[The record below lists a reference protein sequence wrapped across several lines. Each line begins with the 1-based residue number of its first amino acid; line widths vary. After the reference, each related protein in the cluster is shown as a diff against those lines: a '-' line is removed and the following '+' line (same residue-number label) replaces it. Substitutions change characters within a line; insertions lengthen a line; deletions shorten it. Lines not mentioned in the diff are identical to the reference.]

1 MHVRT
6 YVCNCTGPLLIV
18 ASNDSMPVRLVNGSW
33 AGEGR
38 LEVKVSAAWGTICDS
53 GFSSRAANVAC
64 RQLGYFGAS
73 AVLDDSYFGSGVV
86 QSLVEGRG
94 GGRMEHQR
102 NCTYQVATPF
112 PLLLSYSSTSISL
125 LFPFQLPLPLSL
137 LFPFQFP
144 LPLSQWH
151 MPCIVVVSRVTNSLC
166 ISPWQLTD

>member
-6 YVCNCTGPLLIV
+6 YICNYTVPLLIV

-94 GGRMEHQR
+94 GGREGER
-102 NCTYQVATPF
+102 RGEGRGGEGERRGGRGEGRGRERRGEERGGEGKGREGRGGEEWEAEY
-112 PLLLSYSSTSISL
+112 I
-125 LFPFQLPLPLSL
+125 
-137 LFPFQFP
+137 
-144 LPLSQWH
+144 W
-151 MPCIVVVSRVTNSLC
+151 
-166 ISPWQLTD
+166 

>member
-6 YVCNCTGPLLIV
+6 YIYIRNYTGPLLIV

-86 QSLVEGRG
+86 QSSVEGRG
-94 GGRMEHQR
+94 GGREGER
-102 NCTYQVATPF
+102 RGEGGEGRGRGEGGEERGGEGREGERRGEGRGRDEREGEGKEWEAEY
-112 PLLLSYSSTSISL
+112 I
-125 LFPFQLPLPLSL
+125 
-137 LFPFQFP
+137 
-144 LPLSQWH
+144 W
-151 MPCIVVVSRVTNSLC
+151 
-166 ISPWQLTD
+166 

>member
-1 MHVRT
+1 
-6 YVCNCTGPLLIV
+6 
-18 ASNDSMPVRLVNGSW
+18 MPVRLVNGSW

-94 GGRMEHQR
+94 GGREIMG
-102 NCTYQVATPF
+102 
-112 PLLLSYSSTSISL
+112 
-125 LFPFQLPLPLSL
+125 
-137 LFPFQFP
+137 
-144 LPLSQWH
+144 
-151 MPCIVVVSRVTNSLC
+151 RVYIGKERRKGRMGGEERSN
-166 ISPWQLTD
+166 